1 MSAND
6 ANTDLFFDVQQKTD
20 KQHILDNPDTYIGSV
35 ESIDAD
41 MWIIS
46 DDGEKIV
53 EKNNDLFKILA
64 TVKNDLE
71 KTLKKPE
78 SLKDTV
84 YQCIDLLRANTPYY
98 STNDGTTKIDPP
110 LTPEQKTL

>member
-1 MSAND
+1 MNI
-6 ANTDLFFDVQQKTD
+6 NNLLHQVENEFVDLQRKYSKT
-20 KQHILDNPDTYIGSV
+20 
-35 ESIDAD
+35 
-41 MWIIS
+41 
-46 DDGEKIV
+46 V
-53 EKNNDLFKILA
+53 EKNNDLFKVLA

-98 STNDGTTKIDPP
+98 STNEGTTKVDPP
-110 LTPEQKTL
+110 LTLEQKTL

>member
-1 MSAND
+1 MSVN
-6 ANTDLFFDVQQKTD
+6 NLLHQIENEFTDLQR
-20 KQHILDNPDTYIGSV
+20 NYS
-35 ESIDAD
+35 
-41 MWIIS
+41 
-46 DDGEKIV
+46 KIV